1 MSPLAAQLAGVA
13 RAYTGAEYNYTF
25 TTTSSDAPDI
35 PPSSNPF
42 PVEPGGFFVGS
53 MLAVSH

>member
-1 MSPLAAQLAGVA
+1 MSPLILAGMA
-13 RAYTGAEYNYTF
+13 HAYASGEDGSTY

-35 PPSSNPF
+35 RPSSNPF

-53 MLAVSH
+53 MLAVSV